1 MQRAMAAAAPKL
13 DARMVRTQAALRT
26 AFLALIQRKDL
37 DDISIRDIVAEAGI
51 GYATYFRHYASKG
64 ALLEA
69 VVADEISELVDLSL
83 PPLDPVNTRE
93 SALALFRHVDQ
104 HRALWAALLT
114 GGAAG
119 TIREE
124 FAKVARTRGPTHIRL
139 DNWLPT
145 ELGVLFGVAGTLEII
160 AWWLRQGRAVPV
172 EQIAEIHDR
181 LVLTPTVAGGSK
193 PAGA

>member
-1 MQRAMAAAAPKL
+1 
-13 DARMVRTQAALRT
+13 MVRTQEALRG
-26 AFLALIQRKDL
+26 AFLALIQLKDL

-51 GYATYFRHYASKG
+51 GYATFFRHYPSKS

-69 VVADEISELVDLSL
+69 VVADEISELIDLSL
-83 PPLDPVNTRE
+83 PPLDPANTSE
-93 SALALFRHVDQ
+93 SALALFRHVDR
-104 HRALWAALLT
+104 HRALWLALLT

-124 FAKVARTRGPTHIRL
+124 FAKAARQRGPTHIRL
-139 DNWLPT
+139 DAWLPT
-145 ELGVLFGVAGTLEII
+145 ELGVLYGVAATIEII

-181 LVLTPTVAGGSK
+181 LVLTPTVAGAAR
-193 PAGA
+193 PLEA